1 MKRDAFS
8 ERLNDY
14 IDDGLSAEEMTRVGR
29 HLRTCDDCRTLHLEL
44 RAIRTEAASLE
55 NPEPPEEIW
64 RGIQAGLGGEAAG
77 APVKTVRDF
86 RVYLALA
93 AALVLAVSIFLLER
107 PGPGNV
113 DPGELVSMVT
123 AELQAAESHYDK
135 AIVGLEQIVAQNDG
149 VLNEELNVV
158 LNANLDLIEQAI
170 DESRQAIRSDPD
182 STVAQE
188 SLLEA
193 LRRKVSLLQ
202 NTILLIN
209 EVRKGEGENAL
220 ELIDEMRGQTPQNP
234 I

>member
-1 MKRDAFS
+1 MKEDAFS

-14 IDDGLSAEEMTRVGR
+14 IDESLSAEEVTRTRR
-29 HLRTCDDCRTLHLEL
+29 HLQTCDDCRRLEAEL
-44 RAIRTEAASLE
+44 RAIRDEARELE
-55 NPEPPEEIW
+55 SPEPPEELW
-64 RGIQAGLGGEAAG
+64 TGIAASLLGGRPSTTKPATQAL
-77 APVKTVRDF
+77 RLYF
-86 RVYLALA
+86 ALA
-93 AALVLAVSIFLLER
+93 AAIVLAVSIYLLER
-107 PGPGNV
+107 PGPEDKNP
-113 DPGELVSMVT
+113 DELVSMVT
-123 AELQAAESHYDK
+123 AELQAAESHYDR
-135 AIVGLEQIVAQNDG
+135 AIEGLEQIVAQNDG
-149 VLNEELNVV
+149 VLNEELNIV

-170 DESRQAIRSDPD
+170 DESRQAIGSDPD

-220 ELIDEMRGQTPQNP
+220 ELIDEMRGQTPKNS